1 MRIAKTMRTFS
12 VLKET
17 CDDIEAMQAE
27 KGHASKCLR
36 PVIKCKPLSNK
47 RDRVE
52 AIGKT
57 RLFFVVLIRLYCG
70 GH

>member
-1 MRIAKTMRTFS
+1 MRIDTTMRTFS

-27 KGHASKCLR
+27 EGHAPKCLR
-36 PVIKCKPLSNK
+36 PVIKCKPLVNK
-47 RDRVE
+47 RDLVE

-57 RLFFVVLIRLYCG
+57 RLLL
-70 GH
+70 